1 MEKIRVVH
9 VAEAAGDVERYLYA
23 FLRNSDSQEVE
34 NYFIASQHYDLEKFQ
49 EYVSGSYQL
58 EMAHTISPHGDR
70 FAIKQIRKIVKKLTL
85 TSYMRI
91 PLSLDLW

>member
-9 VAEAAGDVERYLYA
+9 VAEAAGGVERYLYA

-49 EYVSGSYQL
+49 SGSYQL

-70 FAIKQIRKIVKKLTL
+70 VAIKQIRKIVKKLTL